1 MKRVTDAI
9 VEERIAVADCSPG
22 DDIDIR
28 HSPGKSW
35 KTIGRCTLVAV
46 KPLPGGGHQIKFRG
60 RSTGATVRKL
70 DLPAGVMADRR
81 RKATADD
88 VARTNGFRAPRP
100 TMTPIPATELP
111 AHAVEILPPE
121 AVTPFDAVPA
131 DRQRPRDGYKY
142 GYGTGVRLSDML
154 SGALAGAAIEAGCT
168 LRRIG

>member
-9 VEERIAVADCSPG
+9 VAERIAVADCSPG
-22 DDIDIR
+22 DDVDIR

-60 RSTGATVRKL
+60 RSTGATVRKV
-70 DLPAGVMADRR
+70 DLPAGIMADRR

-88 VARTNGFRAPRP
+88 VARANGCRAPRP
-100 TMTPIPATELP
+100 TTTPIPATELP
-111 AHAVEILPPE
+111 THAVEILPPA
-121 AVTPFDAVPA
+121 AVTPFDGVPA
-131 DRQRPRDGYKY
+131 DRQRAHDRY
-142 GYGTGVRLSDML
+142 GYGVGVHLGEFL
-154 SGALAGAAIEAGCT
+154 CGALANAAIEAGCT